1 MLSFST
7 VHTCTDWRLLTFS
20 CCCDCVQST
29 PIFGSASTFG
39 AGSGFGGFSGLSNA
53 AKTEDEKKDDDDDEA
68 APEEECAAE
77 FKPVV
82 QLDEVEVATGEED
95 EECLLDIKCK
105 LYRFISD
112 SNEWKERGVGQARI
126 LQHKENKRSR
136 FLMRQEKTLKIR
148 GNHVIMPGTKVQEH
162 SGNEKAVVFNCVDFA
177 DEEQKPELFC
187 IRFASAE
194 RAKEF
199 REAYEAAAERNEPLI
214 ARATETIESAE
225 KDASEADKVADDL
238 AKAEVNKD

>member
-1 MLSFST
+1 MY
-7 VHTCTDWRLLTFS
+7 VCR
-20 CCCDCVQST
+20 
-29 PIFGSASTFG
+29 
-39 AGSGFGGFSGLSNA
+39 
-53 AKTEDEKKDDDDDEA
+53 
-68 APEEECAAE
+68 
-77 FKPVV
+77 
-82 QLDEVEVATGEED
+82 
-95 EECLLDIKCK
+95 KCK

-112 SNEWKERGVGQARI
+112 SNEWKERGIGQAKV

-148 GNHVIMPGTKVQEH
+148 GNHVIMPGTNIQEH

-199 REAYEAAAERNEPLI
+199 KEAYEAAAKRNEPLLG
-214 ARATETIESAE
+214 RAPDSGEKEEKEEDEAE
-225 KDASEADKVADDL
+225 KVAEDL
-238 AKAEVNKD
+238 AKTTV